1 MNLILEE
8 QILIKD
14 IFDAT
19 VDPNDHSKTYLSE
32 FAGIVMSLGD
42 KASLVV
48 HNSHF
53 DSILFEKLRV
63 PDTNIL
69 ECLEDCWNR
78 AEAAREKPWN
88 SDENIQAFIKYSID
102 IIKNFVVLSL

>member
-1 MNLILEE
+1 VL
-8 QILIKD
+8 
-14 IFDAT
+14 
-19 VDPNDHSKTYLSE
+19 
-32 FAGIVMSLGD
+32 SLGEN
-42 KASLVV
+42 ASLLV

-78 AEAAREKPWN
+78 AELAKGKAWN
-88 SDENIQAFIKYSID
+88 NGDDAQSFIQ
-102 IIKNFVVLSL
+102 